1 MKNPFPVS
9 LEVLNGFAPCPEG
22 LPAAAEQAGAG
33 RPWAAGTGLGLTLWG
48 DALSLIVLFLVQAT
62 RGH

>member
-9 LEVLNGFAPCPEG
+9 LEVLNGFALCPED
-22 LPAAAEQAGAG
+22 LPAAAEQDQVC
-33 RPWAAGTGLGLTLWG
+33 RPWAAGTGLGLTLWS
-48 DALSLIVLFLVQAT
+48 DALSLIVLFPAQVT